1 MIKDLIAKKHYA
13 TDKFT
18 SHSYLDSY
26 ESVLAAKKDTALNVL
41 EIGVSKGG
49 SILLWRDYFE
59 KAQIY
64 GLDVEDMPE
73 DIVNDSKER
82 INIIKANAYD
92 EKFIKENFINKGI
105 KFDFLIDDG
114 PHLLPSMQF
123 FATHYSM
130 LMAPGAIMI
139 IEDIPILE
147 WGAQIISCFPKN
159 VQSKARTIDLRSI
172 QNRWDDIIVVL
183 ET

>member
-1 MIKDLIAKKHYA
+1 MIKNLIQNKNYT
-13 TDKFT
+13 TDKFS

-26 ESVLAAKKDTALNVL
+26 DSILARKKDTALNVL
-41 EIGVSKGG
+41 EIGISKGG
-49 SILLWRDYFE
+49 SILLWRDYFTN
-59 KAQIY
+59 AQIY
-64 GLDVEDMPE
+64 GLDIDPLPE
-73 DIVNDSKER
+73 DIINDSKER
-82 INIIKANAYD
+82 INTFQANAYD
-92 EKFIKENFINKGI
+92 EKFIKENFVNKGI

-114 PHLLPSMQF
+114 PHTLDSMKF
-123 FATHYSM
+123 FATYYSM

-159 VQSKARTIDLRSI
+159 IQSKARTIDLRHI
-172 QNRWDDIIVVL
+172 QKRWDDIIVVL